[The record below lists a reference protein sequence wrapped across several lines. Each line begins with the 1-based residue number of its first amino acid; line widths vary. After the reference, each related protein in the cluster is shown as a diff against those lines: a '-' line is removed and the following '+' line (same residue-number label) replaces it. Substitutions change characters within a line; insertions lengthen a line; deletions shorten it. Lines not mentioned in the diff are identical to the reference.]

1 MVYVVAGSGLFWKN
15 NPMTTDLVSL
25 RFEKSGRG
33 GKMVTLVSGL
43 RMHPEGKLSLLSTLK
58 KKLGTGGALK
68 EGVLE
73 LQGDQRERLP
83 PLLFS
88 LGVILGKGRTPP
100 PSLGGPNGG
109 ERGS

>member
-1 MVYVVAGSGLFWKN
+1 MSIS
-15 NPMTTDLVSL
+15 PISI

-33 GKMVTLVSGL
+33 GKMVTLLAGL
-43 RMHPEGKLSLLSTLK
+43 PMHPEGKSTLLSTLK
-58 KKLGTGGALK
+58 KKLGTGGAVK
-68 EGVLE
+68 GGVLE

-83 PLLFS
+83 PLLLS
-88 LGVILGKGRTPP
+88 LGISLGKGRTPP